1 MNNNILE
8 IKIVFLEKENLLL
21 RSEIQNRQDTIK
33 ILLKNNTTLMEP
45 INTNLILPTQN
56 KLTS

>member
-21 RSEIQNRQDTIK
+21 RWELQNRQDTIK
-33 ILLKNNTTLMEP
+33 ILLKNNTALMEP
-45 INTNLILPTQN
+45 INTNLILSTQN